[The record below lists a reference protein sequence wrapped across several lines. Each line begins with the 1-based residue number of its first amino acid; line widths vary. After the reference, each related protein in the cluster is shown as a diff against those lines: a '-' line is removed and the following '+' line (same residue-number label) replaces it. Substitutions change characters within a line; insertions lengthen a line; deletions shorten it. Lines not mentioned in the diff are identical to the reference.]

1 MTVRWLEDAPQ
12 SPVRWLDE
20 PVDLVHGTPYSFGEL
35 GQSEEEKP
43 KSDWSTLWLIAGIAG
58 GALGAYHGYKRNHG
72 SVGWAIG
79 WSIFGSLM
87 PFFSIPLSLAE
98 GFGKPK

>member
-1 MTVRWLEDAPQ
+1 MTVRWLEDSPQ
-12 SPVRWLDE
+12 ASVRWLE
-20 PVDLVHGTPYSFGEL
+20 PDQLVYGTPMQL
-35 GQSEEEKP
+35 GQAEDEK
-43 KSDWSTLWLIAGIAG
+43 KDSTWRTIWTVAGVAG
-58 GALGAYHGYKRNHG
+58 AALGAYHGYKRNHG

-79 WSIFGSLM
+79 WSIFGSFL

>member
-1 MTVRWLEDAPQ
+1 MTVRWLEDSPPAPI
-12 SPVRWLDE
+12 VRWLDDE
-20 PVDLVHGTPYSFGEL
+20 QMIHGTAISQLGEV
-35 GQSEEEKP
+35 EEK